1 MPSVVDMLY
10 PDFFESVRD
19 LMLRQIHWQ
28 THATDLDCSPVV
40 ALLCGRMTPM
50 GYVPRYHLERD
61 SSRRAVLNLERYIC
75 GTASEAVPCTATDSD
90 RKG

>member
-28 THATDLDCSPVV
+28 THATDLD
-40 ALLCGRMTPM
+40 
-50 GYVPRYHLERD
+50 
-61 SSRRAVLNLERYIC
+61 
-75 GTASEAVPCTATDSD
+75 
-90 RKG
+90 